1 MSTSFSTYDN
11 VDILQVFFVMRDLIS
26 HVKRLTRRSCKFSDR
41 HALKREGVLLMLR
54 LEKIFGPLEAG
65 AIVFHLA
72 MIHGPEDLRWGFS
85 QGVWC
90 FENFWGYLGRFKTRQ
105 VNPEANIMKMHHSAQ
120 FVNAARE
127 GSQLSEIL
135 RNHNSLEVR
144 NLTKLFDDR
153 RSLVKSK
160 PSRTPGHIDET
171 TAVFTSWR
179 DTMTVAPTSNEEE
192 KLRRLFGPN
201 ATSFTWRRV
210 KRLTIGGIT
219 RVPEFETKPSA
230 RTKSHYF
237 RLRGDKELYGTL
249 VDMYRV
255 EITFDG
261 GATQDLQFIAR
272 VNVYSRPL
280 VSRRSLLPVVR
291 IDAPTREMIRCTDV
305 GDLVVLATPRAASD
319 HSQRRVVLPFTRGNF
334 DVQA

>member
-144 NLTKLFDDR
+144 NLKKL
-153 RSLVKSK
+153 
-160 PSRTPGHIDET
+160 
-171 TAVFTSWR
+171 VFHVWK
-179 DTMTVAPTSNEEE
+179 VQGA
-192 KLRRLFGPN
+192 F
-201 ATSFTWRRV
+201 F
-210 KRLTIGGIT
+210 
-219 RVPEFETKPSA
+219 
-230 RTKSHYF
+230 
-237 RLRGDKELYGTL
+237 
-249 VDMYRV
+249 YRV
-255 EITFDG
+255 
-261 GATQDLQFIAR
+261 
-272 VNVYSRPL
+272 VYFH
-280 VSRRSLLPVVR
+280 VVACHP
-291 IDAPTREMIRCTDV
+291 DAPIWFADYMRSTCV
-305 GDLVVLATPRAASD
+305 RAAS
-319 HSQRRVVLPFTRGNF
+319 RVIFRCDQF
-334 DVQA
+334 YQSFFE